1 MEDEGDDENWRGIT
15 DDDILAV
22 DLEYIAEEAS
32 SSVSIQTTKKRH
44 LSGSS
49 EQEDAELPEK
59 IVKFDEGWQAEESS
73 PPIHSLRGG
82 YLWVSDLCSQMW
94 CEQQLEYRLSLPPD
108 DNIPE
113 PEQVTKGSS
122 LHLARELEVQDYVNV
137 TVTSSEDIFAVKVL
151 NLLIVL
157 KSILTQSSDVH
168 REVPI
173 FGVVDGVF
181 IIGKIDEIR
190 VDRETFH
197 LDIVDLK
204 TRRTKKPP
212 GRAQKATHNTQVMLY
227 KHLFDDLIRG
237 LIPRHSLMTT
247 LKLDLEQTL
256 GESVTS
262 HISSG
267 LTSILDGNEKNRSW
281 TLSHLL
287 DHLKNAAESLPF
299 INQLFIDYV
308 WQEDE
313 QTFLIEEVKYDD
325 IWLRS
330 QMTKCM
336 RYWRGEREC
345 QGVDIED
352 AWKCHS
358 CDYQESCSWVAKK
371 IKELQQARAAKNAML
386 SQ

>member
-137 TVTSSEDIFAVKVL
+137 TVTSSEDIFAVK
-151 NLLIVL
+151 
-157 KSILTQSSDVH
+157 
-168 REVPI
+168 
-173 FGVVDGVF
+173 
-181 IIGKIDEIR
+181 
-190 VDRETFH
+190 
-197 LDIVDLK
+197 
-204 TRRTKKPP
+204 
-212 GRAQKATHNTQVMLY
+212 VMLY